1 MAYEAEGPDI
11 GFETPD
17 HDGAVGGATD
27 HLLEVG
33 VETAGKNA
41 LLVALEGSFERWVA
55 QGSGT
60 RRFVYDLIFCAVCA
74 D

>member
-1 MAYEAEGPDI
+1 MAYEAEGSNV
-11 GFETPD
+11 GFKTPD

-41 LLVALEGSFERWVA
+41 FLVALEGSFE
-55 QGSGT
+55 
-60 RRFVYDLIFCAVCA
+60 
-74 D
+74 